1 MQIKTAL
8 ISVSNKEG
16 IVQFAKE
23 LSNLK
28 IEILASGGTAKLLKE
43 NGIEVIEIS
52 SYTGFPEMLDG
63 RVKTLHPKIHSGI
76 LAIRENKE
84 HMQKLKEHSIK
95 TIDLVVVNLYP
106 FEKTIE
112 KENVALEEVIENID
126 IGGPTMI
133 RSSAKNYK
141 DVAVV
146 VNPKKYGEILKEL
159 KEKNELSEE
168 TKRNLMLEAF
178 QHTSGYD
185 AVIYNYLFS
194 KFNANEFPN
203 GLRLN
208 YKKVM
213 NLRYGE
219 NPEQKAT
226 FYKNPSFK
234 GISVANC
241 TQLHGKELSY
251 NNILDIDSALD
262 ILMEFER
269 PTSVVIKHT
278 NPCGVA
284 SADEISVAFK
294 KSFEADSLSA
304 FGGIVGLNR
313 VCDERTAEEIKK
325 HFIEVVVC
333 PEFEKKAIEILS
345 TKKDI
350 RLLKT
355 GKEIKKEIT
364 ENKLTQVK
372 GGMLCQSSFYGE
384 IDEKNLNVVSNR
396 KPTAEEIRQM
406 LFAWKIVK
414 HVKSNSVLIVNG
426 EETVGIGAG
435 QMSRVVSSM
444 IACYKAGKK
453 AKNGVVA
460 SDAFFPFRD
469 GVDEVAKVGIT
480 AIIQPGGSVRDGE
493 VIQAC
498 NEHNIAMVFTGKR
511 VFKH

>member
-1 MQIKTAL
+1 MLKTAL

-16 IVQFAKE
+16 IIEFAKE
-23 LSNLK
+23 LSKLR
-28 IEILASGGTAKLLKE
+28 IEILASSGTAKLLKE

-52 SYTGFPEMLDG
+52 SYTEFPEMLDG
-63 RVKTLHPKIHSGI
+63 RVKTLHPKIHAGI

-84 HMQKLKEHSIK
+84 HLTKLKEHGIK

-112 KENVALEEVIENID
+112 KENVSLQEAIENID
-126 IGGPTMI
+126 IGGITII
-133 RSSAKNYK
+133 RSAAKNYK
-141 DVAVV
+141 DVAII
-146 VNPKKYGEILKEL
+146 VNPKRYAEILKEL

-194 KFNANEFPN
+194 KFNPNEFPN

-208 YKKVM
+208 YEKVM

-226 FYKNPSFK
+226 FYKNPAFK

-241 TQLHGKELSY
+241 VQLHGKELSY

-278 NPCGVA
+278 NPCGVV

-294 KSFEADSLSA
+294 KSYDADPLSA

-313 VCDERTAEEIKK
+313 VCDEKTAEEIKK

-333 PEFEKKAIEILS
+333 PEFEKNAIEILS
-345 TKKDI
+345 AKKDI

-355 GKEIKKEIT
+355 NREIEKEFA
-364 ENKLTQVK
+364 ENKLTKVK
-372 GGMLCQSSFYGE
+372 GGMLCQSSSFGE
-384 IDEKNLNVVSNR
+384 INEKNLNVVSER
-396 KPTAEEIRQM
+396 KPTEKEIEQM

-414 HVKSNSVLIVNG
+414 HVKSNSVVLVKDFCTI
-426 EETVGIGAG
+426 GIGAG
-435 QMSRVVSSM
+435 QQSRVISSM
-444 IACYKAGKK
+444 IACYKAGER
-453 AKNGVVA
+453 AKNSVLA

-469 GVDEVAKVGIT
+469 GVDEVAKHGVR
-480 AIIQPGGSVRDGE
+480 AIIQPGGSVRDNE

-498 NEHNIAMVFTGKR
+498 NEYNIAMIFTGKR